1 MAPDPRDLLNHPHA
15 QRLQSRARLA
25 LARRPRAYHR
35 AHQAWAV
42 GRYLLRVPHDPD
54 FRAFARFSERE
65 GLFLDV
71 GANIGQSAMSFR
83 LFNRRA
89 PILSLEP
96 NPLLAGDLRLVRRLL
111 RGFDFRTCAA
121 AEQTGRLTLRVPV
134 YHGLPLTGEASVDA
148 AAPGDRLYWT
158 EQQEV
163 ADADAVETLTF
174 DVDAYRL
181 DELGLAPA
189 FVKVDVEGFELS
201 VLRGLTGTLAA
212 HRPILL
218 VERSGA
224 SEVEELLAPLG
235 YRPFAYLER
244 DDRLEPLAGRQTT
257 NVFYLTAKD
266 EAAAIGAVPREP

>member
-1 MAPDPRDLLNHPHA
+1 MAPDPRDLLDHPRA

-54 FRAFARFSERE
+54 FRTFARFSERE

-71 GANIGQSAMSFR
+71 GANIGQSAMS
-83 LFNRRA
+83 
-89 PILSLEP
+89 
-96 NPLLAGDLRLVRRLL
+96 
-111 RGFDFRTCAA
+111 
-121 AEQTGRLTLRVPV
+121 
-134 YHGLPLTGEASVDA
+134 
-148 AAPGDRLYWT
+148 
-158 EQQEV
+158 
-163 ADADAVETLTF
+163 
-174 DVDAYRL
+174 
-181 DELGLAPA
+181 
-189 FVKVDVEGFELS
+189 
-201 VLRGLTGTLAA
+201 LRGLTGTLAA

-218 VERSGA
+218 VERSGE

-235 YRPFAYLER
+235 YRPFAYLEG

-266 EAAAIGAVPREP
+266 EAAAIGAVPCEP